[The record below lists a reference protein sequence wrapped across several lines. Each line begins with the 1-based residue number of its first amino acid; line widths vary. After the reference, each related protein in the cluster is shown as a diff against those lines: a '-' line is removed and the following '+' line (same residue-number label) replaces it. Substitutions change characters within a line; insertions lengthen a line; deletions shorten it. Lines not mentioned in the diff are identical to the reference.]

1 MDYHWREPEAKAGSR
16 EKGQHEKFMSR
27 IHEALKKAAQE
38 RSAQLAAG
46 GEPTFLEVADSPSL
60 ALPIREVMAKPQAAP
75 IESPGYLRYQDL
87 IKKCA
92 SPIWRIDPRMSVFEG
107 GDDGHIGAERFRT
120 LRSRLYQLG
129 GARPLRR
136 VVVTSSVPA
145 EGKTFVAAN
154 LAQSIV
160 RQPDRKVLLIDA
172 DLRASRLH
180 QVLGAPRSPGL
191 SDYLRGEVDEFKA
204 VQKGSAAHLC
214 LIPAGSEVANPSE
227 LLLNDRMKQLLE
239 LMTPIFDWIIIDTP
253 PALPVH
259 DASMMADLC
268 DGVLFVV
275 RAGSTDN
282 EMAAKAAAAF
292 QEKNI
297 LGVVLN
303 RADGDAGY
311 GGYYYSYPAGDEAK
325 K

>member
-1 MDYHWREPEAKAGSR
+1 
-16 EKGQHEKFMSR
+16 MSR

-38 RSAQLAAG
+38 RSSQLAAS
-46 GEPTFLEVADSPSL
+46 GEPSFLGVAD
-60 ALPIREVMAKPQAAP
+60 A
-75 IESPGYLRYQDL
+75 
-87 IKKCA
+87 
-92 SPIWRIDPRMSVFEG
+92 PRMSVPLRELAEPASGTPDLLEAPGFLRYEDLIKRSNPARWRIDARTSVFEG
-107 GDDGHIGAERFRT
+107 ADEASIGAERFRT
-120 LRSRLYQLG
+120 LRSRLYQIAG
-129 GARPLRR
+129 TRPLRR
-136 VVVTSSVPA
+136 IVVTSSVPA

-180 QVLGAPRSPGL
+180 QVLGAPREPGL
-191 SDYLRGEVDEFKA
+191 SDYLKGEADEFK
-204 VQKGSAAHLC
+204 VLQKGTDAHLC
-214 LIPAGSEVANPSE
+214 LIPAGSEVSNPSE
-227 LLLNDRMKQLLE
+227 LLLNERMKRLLE
-239 LMTPIFDWIIIDTP
+239 LVTPIFDWVIIDTP

-282 EMAAKAAAAF
+282 QMAAKAAAAF
-292 QEKNI
+292 QEKNL

-311 GGYYYSYPAGDEAK
+311 GGYYYSYPAGDQAK

>member
-1 MDYHWREPEAKAGSR
+1 
-16 EKGQHEKFMSR
+16 MSR

-38 RSAQLAAG
+38 RSSQLAAS
-46 GEPTFLEVADSPSL
+46 GEPSFLEVADAPRMGVPL
-60 ALPIREVMAKPQAAP
+60 RELEEPAP
-75 IESPGYLRYQDL
+75 GTPDLLEASGFLRYEDL
-87 IKKCA
+87 IKRCNPA
-92 SPIWRIDPRMSVFEG
+92 RWRIDARTSVFEG
-107 GDDGHIGAERFRT
+107 ADEANVGAERFRT
-120 LRSRLYQLG
+120 LRSRLYQIAG
-129 GARPLRR
+129 TRPLRR
-136 VVVTSSVPA
+136 MVVTSSVPA

-180 QVLGAPRSPGL
+180 QLLGAPREPGL
-191 SDYLRGEVDEFKA
+191 TDYLKGEADEFK
-204 VQKGSAAHLC
+204 VMQKGTDAHLC
-214 LIPAGSEVANPSE
+214 LIPAGSEVSNPSE
-227 LLLNDRMKQLLE
+227 LLLNERMKRLLE
-239 LMTPIFDWIIIDTP
+239 LVTPIFDWVIIDTP

-292 QEKNI
+292 QEKNL

-303 RADGDAGY
+303 RADSDAGY

>member
-1 MDYHWREPEAKAGSR
+1 
-16 EKGQHEKFMSR
+16 MSR

-38 RSAQLAAG
+38 RSSQLAAS
-46 GEPTFLEVADSPSL
+46 GEPSFLEVADAPRMSVPL
-60 ALPIREVMAKPQAAP
+60 RELEEPAP
-75 IESPGYLRYQDL
+75 RTPDLLEPPGFLRYEDL
-87 IKKCA
+87 IKRCNPA
-92 SPIWRIDPRMSVFEG
+92 RWRIDPRTSVFEG
-107 GDDGHIGAERFRT
+107 ADEANAGAERFRT
-120 LRSRLYQLG
+120 LRSRLYQIAG
-129 GARPLRR
+129 TRPLRR
-136 VVVTSSVPA
+136 MVVTSSVPA

-180 QVLGAPRSPGL
+180 QVLGAPREPGL
-191 SDYLRGEVDEFKA
+191 TDYLKGEADEFK
-204 VQKGSAAHLC
+204 VLQKGTDAHLC
-214 LIPAGSEVANPSE
+214 LIAAGSEVSNPSE
-227 LLLNDRMKQLLE
+227 LLLNERMKRLLE
-239 LMTPIFDWIIIDTP
+239 LVTPIFDWVIIDTP

-282 EMAAKAAAAF
+282 QMAAKAAADF
-292 QEKNI
+292 QEKNL

-311 GGYYYSYPAGDEAK
+311 GEYYYSYPAGDEAK

>member
-1 MDYHWREPEAKAGSR
+1 
-16 EKGQHEKFMSR
+16 MSR

-38 RSAQLAAG
+38 RSAQLAATS
-46 GEPTFLEVADSPSL
+46 EPSFLEVAEVPRAAV
-60 ALPIREVMAKPQAAP
+60 ALRKLDEPTGHGPIPAGVPA
-75 IESPGYLRYQDL
+75 YLRYEDL
-87 IKKCA
+87 VKRCA
-92 SPIWRIDPRMSVFEG
+92 SPKWKIDARMSVFEG
-107 GDDGHIGAERFRT
+107 NDEANVGAERFRT
-120 LRSRLYQLG
+120 LRSRLYQISG
-129 GARPLRR
+129 TRPLRR

-180 QVLGAPRSPGL
+180 QVLGAPRTPGL
-191 SDYLRGEVDEFKA
+191 SDYLRGEADEFKV
-204 VQKGSAAHLC
+204 VQKGTDAHLC
-214 LIPAGSEVANPSE
+214 LIPAGNEASNPSE

-239 LMTPIFDWIIIDTP
+239 VVTPIFDWIIIDTP

-275 RAGSTDN
+275 RAGSTDH
-282 EMAAKAAAAF
+282 EMAAKAAAGF
-292 QEKNI
+292 QEKNL

-303 RADGDAGY
+303 RAEGDAGY
-311 GGYYYSYPAGDEAK
+311 GGYYYSYPAGENAK
-325 K
+325 GK

>member
-1 MDYHWREPEAKAGSR
+1 
-16 EKGQHEKFMSR
+16 MSR

-46 GEPTFLEVADSPSL
+46 TAPSFLEVADVPRTAVPLRELHEPISPERGPAQGASF
-60 ALPIREVMAKPQAAP
+60 
-75 IESPGYLRYQDL
+75 LRYEDL
-87 IKKCA
+87 IKGCTAPKWKTDA
-92 SPIWRIDPRMSVFEG
+92 RMSVFEG
-107 GDDGHIGAERFRT
+107 GDDGHVGAERFRT
-120 LRSRLYQLG
+120 LRARLYQIG
-129 GARPLRR
+129 GTRPLRR
-136 VVVTSSVPA
+136 LIVTSSLPA

-180 QVLGAPRSPGL
+180 QLLGAPRSPGL
-191 SDYLRGEVDEFKA
+191 SDYLRGVADEFQV
-204 VQKGSAAHLC
+204 VQKGSESNLC
-214 LIPAGSEVANPSE
+214 FIPAGSEAPNPSE
-227 LLLNDRMKQLLE
+227 LLLNDRMKRLLE

-275 RAGSTDN
+275 RAGATDH
-282 EMAAKAAAAF
+282 ELATKAAAGF
-292 QEKNI
+292 QDKNL

-303 RADGDAGY
+303 RVDGDAGY
-311 GGYYYSYPAGDEAK
+311 GGYYYSYPSGEEVK
-325 K
+325 KELKKV

>member
-1 MDYHWREPEAKAGSR
+1 
-16 EKGQHEKFMSR
+16 MSR

-38 RSAQLAAG
+38 RSQQLAASP
-46 GEPTFLEVADSPSL
+46 EPSFLETADVPRNAVPL
-60 ALPIREVMAKPQAAP
+60 RELDEPALRTPVPRGTPTHF
-75 IESPGYLRYQDL
+75 RYEDL
-87 IKKCA
+87 IKRCA
-92 SPIWRIDPRMSVFEG
+92 APKWRIDARMSVFEG
-107 GDDGHIGAERFRT
+107 GDEGHVGAERFRT
-120 LRSRLYQLG
+120 LRSRLYQISG
-129 GARPLRR
+129 TRTLRR

-154 LAQSIV
+154 LAQSII

-180 QVLGAPRSPGL
+180 QVLGAPRTPGL
-191 SDYLRGEVDEFKA
+191 SDFLRGEADEFKV
-204 VQKGSAAHLC
+204 VQKGTDAHLC
-214 LIPAGSEVANPSE
+214 FIPAGGEVSNPSE
-227 LLLNDRMKQLLE
+227 LLLNDRMKRLLD

-275 RAGSTDN
+275 RAGATDH
-282 EMAAKAAAAF
+282 EVAVKAATGF
-292 QEKNI
+292 QEKNL

-303 RADGDAGY
+303 RVDGDAGY
-311 GGYYYSYPAGDEAK
+311 GGYYYSYPAGEESKNSMQKA
-325 K
+325 

>member
-1 MDYHWREPEAKAGSR
+1 
-16 EKGQHEKFMSR
+16 MSR

-38 RSAQLAAG
+38 RSSQLAAS
-46 GEPTFLEVADSPSL
+46 GEPSFLGVAE
-60 ALPIREVMAKPQAAP
+60 A
-75 IESPGYLRYQDL
+75 
-87 IKKCA
+87 
-92 SPIWRIDPRMSVFEG
+92 PRMSVPLREFEEPAPGAPDLLEAPGFLRYEDLIKRSNPARWRIDARTSVFEG
-107 GDDGHIGAERFRT
+107 ADEASIGAERFRT
-120 LRSRLYQLG
+120 LRSRLYQIAG
-129 GARPLRR
+129 SRPLRR
-136 VVVTSSVPA
+136 MVVTSSVPA

-180 QVLGAPRSPGL
+180 QVLGAPREPGL
-191 SDYLRGEVDEFKA
+191 ADYLKGEADEFK
-204 VQKGSAAHLC
+204 VMQKGTDAHLC
-214 LIPAGSEVANPSE
+214 LIPAGSEVSNPSE
-227 LLLNDRMKQLLE
+227 LLLNERMKRLLE
-239 LMTPIFDWIIIDTP
+239 LVTPIFDWVIIDTP

-282 EMAAKAAAAF
+282 QMAAKAAAAF
-292 QEKNI
+292 QEKNL

-303 RADGDAGY
+303 RAAGDAGY

>member
-1 MDYHWREPEAKAGSR
+1 
-16 EKGQHEKFMSR
+16 MSR

-38 RSAQLAAG
+38 RSAQLASGAV
-46 GEPTFLEVADSPSL
+46 PNFLEVADRPRSTNSLRELDEPTVAVRVPAEGPSF
-60 ALPIREVMAKPQAAP
+60 
-75 IESPGYLRYQDL
+75 LRYEDL
-87 IKKCA
+87 IKSCA
-92 SPIWRIDPRMSVFEG
+92 SPKWRIDERTSVFEG
-107 GDDGHIGAERFRT
+107 GDDDHVGAERFRT
-120 LRSRLYQLG
+120 LRSRLYQVAG
-129 GARPLRR
+129 TRSLRR
-136 VVVTSSVPA
+136 VVVTSSLPA

-180 QVLGAPRSPGL
+180 QLFGAPRFPGL
-191 SDYLRGEVDEFKA
+191 SNYLRGEADEFKV
-204 VQKGSAAHLC
+204 VQRGSASHLC
-214 LIPAGSEVANPSE
+214 LISAGTEVSNPSE
-227 LLLNDRMKQLLE
+227 LLLNDRMKRLLE
-239 LMTPIFDWIIIDTP
+239 LMTPLFDWIIIDTP

-275 RAGSTDN
+275 RAGATDH
-282 EMAAKAAAAF
+282 ELATKAAAEF
-292 QEKNI
+292 QDKNL

-311 GGYYYSYPAGDEAK
+311 GGYYYSYPSGEEMK
-325 K
+325 KGGG

>member
-1 MDYHWREPEAKAGSR
+1 
-16 EKGQHEKFMSR
+16 MSR

-46 GEPTFLEVADSPSL
+46 TAPSFLEVADVPRTAVPLRELNEPTPPERSP
-60 ALPIREVMAKPQAAP
+60 AKGA
-75 IESPGYLRYQDL
+75 SFLRYEDL
-87 IKKCA
+87 IKSCA
-92 SPIWRIDPRMSVFEG
+92 APKWKTDARMSVFEG
-107 GDDGHIGAERFRT
+107 GDDGHVGAERFRT
-120 LRSRLYQLG
+120 LRSRLYQIG
-129 GARPLRR
+129 GTRPLRR
-136 VVVTSSVPA
+136 VIVTSSLPA

-172 DLRASRLH
+172 DLRASRMH
-180 QVLGAPRSPGL
+180 QLLGAPRSPGL
-191 SDYLRGEVDEFKA
+191 SDYLRDVADEFQV
-204 VQKGSAAHLC
+204 VQKGSESNLC
-214 LIPAGSEVANPSE
+214 FIPAGSEAPNPSE
-227 LLLNDRMKQLLE
+227 LLLNDRMKRLLD

-282 EMAAKAAAAF
+282 ELATKAAAGF
-292 QEKNI
+292 QDKNL

-303 RADGDAGY
+303 RVDGDAGY
-311 GGYYYSYPAGDEAK
+311 GGYYYSYPSGEEVK
-325 K
+325 KELKKV

>member
-1 MDYHWREPEAKAGSR
+1 
-16 EKGQHEKFMSR
+16 MSR

-38 RSAQLAAG
+38 RSAQLSKSGDSTFVELATAPTAPVTAATATTAIPDLD
-46 GEPTFLEVADSPSL
+46 EPIVRTT
-60 ALPIREVMAKPQAAP
+60 AP
-75 IESPGYLRYQDL
+75 AEDLTYLRYEDL

-92 SPIWRIDPRMSVFEG
+92 TPKWRIDGRLSVFEE
-107 GDDGHIGAERFRT
+107 GDDKQAGAERFRT
-120 LRSRLYQLG
+120 LRSRLYQIAG
-129 GARPLRR
+129 TRPLRR
-136 VVVTSSVPA
+136 VLVTSSVPA

-191 SDYLRGEVDEFKA
+191 SDYLSGDADEFQV
-204 VQKGSAAHLC
+204 VQKGSQENLC
-214 LIPAGSEVANPSE
+214 FIPGGREVSNPSE
-227 LLLNDRMKQLLE
+227 LLMNDRLKRLLE
-239 LMTPIFDWIIIDTP
+239 LMTPLFDWIILDTP

-259 DASMMADLC
+259 DASMIADVC

-275 RAGSTDN
+275 RAGMTDH
-282 EMAAKAAAAF
+282 EMAAKATGEF
-292 QEKNI
+292 QDRNL

-303 RADGDAGY
+303 RVEDGAGY
-311 GGYYYSYPAGDEAK
+311 GGYYYGYPAGGDK
-325 K
+325 D